1 MHEPI
6 VQSSATEDQESLWKL
21 GEGGGGE
28 KGGERRGRGGGGVS
42 IKIKGSFCWK
52 KYEILKVHFKGE
64 DRVFKAPSRNP
75 LSYWR
80 NSLLSFDILKL
91 KFEFIGDELW
101 FVKVK
106 HFKMND

>member
-1 MHEPI
+1 ME
-6 VQSSATEDQESLWKL
+6 V
-21 GEGGGGE
+21 GGGGG
-28 KGGERRGRGGGGVS
+28 GGERRGRGGGGGVS

-64 DRVFKAPSRNP
+64 DRVFKAPSRYP
-75 LSYWR
+75 LSCWR
-80 NSLLSFDILKL
+80 NSLVSFDILKL

-106 HFKMND
+106 HFKMNTRIT

>member
-1 MHEPI
+1 MGRG
-6 VQSSATEDQESLWKL
+6 ED
-21 GEGGGGE
+21 EGGE
-28 KGGERRGRGGGGVS
+28 VS

-64 DRVFKAPSRNP
+64 DRVFKAPSKSP
-75 LSYWR
+75 LSCWR
-80 NSLLSFDILKL
+80 NSLVSFRIFKL

-106 HFKMND
+106 HFKMNGRITYARNLYSVPRKVYRK

>member
-1 MHEPI
+1 ME
-6 VQSSATEDQESLWKL
+6 V
-21 GEGGGGE
+21 GGRGGGGE
-28 KGGERRGRGGGGVS
+28 RKVGKGEDEGGGVS

>member
-1 MHEPI
+1 ME
-6 VQSSATEDQESLWKL
+6 V
-21 GEGGGGE
+21 GGRGGGGGE
-28 KGGERRGRGGGGVS
+28 KGGERRGRGGAGGGVS

-64 DRVFKAPSRNP
+64 DRVFKAPSRSP
-75 LSYWR
+75 LSCWR
-80 NSLLSFDILKL
+80 NSLVSFDILKL

-106 HFKMND
+106 HFKMNA